1 MRSALV
7 NRRLLDD
14 QAGPSVRNHS
24 TLHAK
29 RQRDGRPGGMTGW
42 EADHDRTREI
52 AESFAG
58 VQVVDAGPLPGAEIR
73 VAWSLETDAV
83 QVTVCDGGSETSP
96 ELGHPTQAATGGRG
110 LRIVEQLST
119 GWGTSRDDKGTTV
132 WARVP
137 VARATTEMTTVGGPA
152 VATESG

>member
-1 MRSALV
+1 
-7 NRRLLDD
+7 
-14 QAGPSVRNHS
+14 
-24 TLHAK
+24 
-29 RQRDGRPGGMTGW
+29 
-42 EADHDRTREI
+42 
-52 AESFAG
+52 
-58 VQVVDAGPLPGAEIR
+58 

-119 GWGTSRDDKGTTV
+119 GWGASRDDNGTTV

-137 VARATTEMTTVGGPA
+137 VARATTEMTTVARATTEMTTVGGPA